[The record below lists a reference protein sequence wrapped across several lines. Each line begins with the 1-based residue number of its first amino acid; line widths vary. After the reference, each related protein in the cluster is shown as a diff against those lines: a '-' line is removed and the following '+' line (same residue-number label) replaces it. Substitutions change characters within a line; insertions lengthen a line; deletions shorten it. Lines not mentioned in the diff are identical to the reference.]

1 MFKHFQL
8 AFSFGLMALSLMVG
22 TASAEESGKSWA
34 IKMFAQPKFDFGP
47 VAQHSDCQGYLEFTN
62 CFEPVMEVTSVST
75 SCRCIS
81 ASTET
86 KQLKPHETG
95 KIKLVLDT
103 SRFQGQRNVTLT
115 VQFKYGNSNYVT
127 ASIPC
132 AAYIR
137 TDVWM
142 QPSFAN
148 LGSISAGVGGEQKV
162 KVSRTG
168 NDQWQIREVR
178 SRNAGLKADF
188 KELSRG
194 NGRVDYEVTVKVSPE
209 AKIGSIQDSLVL
221 VTNDSSNAN
230 VSLRVEGRVEADIQV
245 TPDVLALGKLTP
257 GKESKVTLIV
267 KSKKPVRLEGI
278 AFSEH
283 PDAFKVDLPTEEKQ
297 IHVLSIVVTPP
308 DAMGEFHE
316 TFNLTVAGRPQ
327 PVKFEAKGKVESL
340 TTAQDSTN

>member
-22 TASAEESGKSWA
+22 TASAEEAGKSWA

-115 VQFKYGNSNYVT
+115 VQFKYGESNYVT

-168 NDQWQIREVR
+168 NDLWQIREVR

-316 TFNLTVAGRPQ
+316 TFNLTVAGRSQ

-340 TTAQDSTN
+340 TTVQDSTN

>member
-8 AFSFGLMALSLMVG
+8 AFSFGLMALSLMIG
-22 TASAEESGKSWA
+22 TASAEEAGKSWA

-62 CFEPVMEVTSVST
+62 CFEPVMEITSVST

-95 KIKLVLDT
+95 RIKLVLDT

-115 VQFKYGNSNYVT
+115 VQFKYGESNYVT

-148 LGSISAGVGGEQKV
+148 LGSISAGVGGVQKV

-168 NDQWQIREVR
+168 NDLWQIREVR

-209 AKIGSIQDSLVL
+209 AKIGNIQDSLVL

-283 PDAFKVDLPTEEKQ
+283 PDAFKVELPTDEKL

-340 TTAQDSTN
+340 TTVQDSTN